1 MWSRG
6 WGFLYQRFSS
16 LSATKPIRSETNKA
30 EPRSNGDHSS
40 ILVYVHAD
48 IFSAGHK
55 GVPLLERLR
64 TAAPLLCGC
73 DFVGDFA
80 VAIEELNNRHAI
92 GVDAQDEAIA
102 SVGILDA

>member
-1 MWSRG
+1 MGTSYDPTTYLNQQATMLRPPHAQRPPRPASFRSRN
-6 WGFLYQRFSS
+6 R
-16 LSATKPIRSETNKA
+16 K
-30 EPRSNGDHSS
+30 
-40 ILVYVHAD
+40 
-48 IFSAGHK
+48 
-55 GVPLLERLR
+55 LEIQR

-80 VAIEELNNRHAI
+80 VDIEELNNRHAA